1 MLNPET
7 LELEEFSPD
16 VVMRFK
22 LDVAYDPN
30 VICTGGMQFIQ
41 ECKADEVLLQEMA
54 GYPLISG
61 YPIHNAVI
69 LLGEGGQGKTVF
81 MAVIKNIL
89 GTKNV
94 SEVHLHS
101 IYSDKFAS
109 AELYGM
115 IANFAGDI
123 ESGKLM
129 NAGVFKSATVE
140 DSLFAQRKN
149 KDPFGFVNR
158 AKLVFS
164 CNILSPTN
172 DQTTGLYRRWVIVDF
187 NRETMT
193 NANTHL
199 ATKLLQVR
207 SGIFNWMLEGAKRLK
222 ANQAFTYTSNSL
234 RWRKHMMLVL
244 IL

>member
-1 MLNPET
+1 MDSRFRGLTNESFIENQLSYIRRRALFEFTDTWLALDNCMLNPET
-7 LELEEFSPD
+7 LEIEEFSPD
-16 VVMRFK
+16 VVTRFK

-30 VICTGGMQFIQ
+30 AICPGGMQFIQ

-61 YPIHNAVI
+61 YPIHKAVI
-69 LLGEGGQGKTVF
+69 LLGAGGQGKTVF

-94 SEVHLHS
+94 SEVHLRS
-101 IYSDKFAS
+101 ICSDKFAS

-123 ESGKLM
+123 ESDKLM
-129 NAGVFKSATVE
+129 NAGAFKPATGE

-172 DQTTGLYRRWVIVDF
+172 DQTAGLWVSIGDG
-187 NRETMT
+187 
-193 NANTHL
+193 
-199 ATKLLQVR
+199 
-207 SGIFNWMLEGAKRLK
+207 SSW
-222 ANQAFTYTSNSL
+222 TSTE
-234 RWRKHMMLVL
+234 R
-244 IL
+244 